1 MARRPRAVPGLS
13 LREGAR
19 RQAEGRLSTTVEA
32 VRPAEPCCPWG
43 AAKTAATVS
52 GCRAPPPPR
61 SWEMSQE
68 CQGSTHSTY
77 FHVRAFRGG
86 PFVRGSAP
94 SLHPCETCKTRC
106 LDPVQSATAMAPNHI
121 CSGSGNYNPVLGE
134 CICAIGF
141 NGSSCEHNAL
151 PACRALPESRALSCP
166 VGRPQHCECHA
177 QCIAN
182 GAFEAHMYRFCF
194 RGGGD
199 ALSAVPAAGEE
210 AASFFERRDSQ
221 WVSVGPAPNESCLLR
236 AEICMPIPLKPE
248 GRSIRCMYSLG
259 AALRGAAPRV
269 PSGAGARAG
278 RPMPRPVRRARRLSR
293 QGRRPG
299 RARLLQV

>member
-1 MARRPRAVPGLS
+1 MI
-13 LREGAR
+13 
-19 RQAEGRLSTTVEA
+19 
-32 VRPAEPCCPWG
+32 
-43 AAKTAATVS
+43 AKTWPDTLHVL
-52 GCRAPPPPR
+52 
-61 SWEMSQE
+61 
-68 CQGSTHSTY
+68 CQVFQPTL
-77 FHVRAFRGG
+77 RQ
-86 PFVRGSAP
+86 P
-94 SLHPCETCKTRC
+94 
-106 LDPVQSATAMAPNHI
+106 MAPNQA

-134 CICAIGF
+134 CVCAIGF

-177 QCIAN
+177 QCVAN

-199 ALSAVPAAGEE
+199 ALSAVPAAGD

-221 WVSVGPAPNESCLLR
+221 WVPVGPAPNESCLLR
-236 AEICMPIPLKPE
+236 AEICMPIPFKPE

-259 AALRGAAPRV
+259 AALRGAAVRV

-278 RPMPRPVRRARRLSR
+278 RPMPRPLRRARRLSR

-299 RARLLQV
+299 SARLLQVRFSLFGQGAL

>member
-1 MARRPRAVPGLS
+1 M
-13 LREGAR
+13 
-19 RQAEGRLSTTVEA
+19 
-32 VRPAEPCCPWG
+32 
-43 AAKTAATVS
+43 
-52 GCRAPPPPR
+52 
-61 SWEMSQE
+61 
-68 CQGSTHSTY
+68 H
-77 FHVRAFRGG
+77 G
-86 PFVRGSAP
+86 PFAGHSSAGNR
-94 SLHPCETCKTRC
+94 SVFYTPCETKEPRRRYRDC
-106 LDPVQSATAMAPNHI
+106 DSMAPDHV

-141 NGSSCEHNAL
+141 NGSNCEHNAL

-166 VGRPQHCECHA
+166 VGRPQHCECNA

-194 RGGGD
+194 RGGGE
-199 ALSAVPAAGEE
+199 ALSAVPAAGE

-221 WVSVGPAPNESCLLR
+221 WVPVGPTPNESCLLR

-259 AALRGAAPRV
+259 AALRGAALRV

-278 RPMPRPVRRARRLSR
+278 RPMPRPLRRARRLSR

-299 RARLLQV
+299 SARLLQVRSSLFGQGAH

>member
-1 MARRPRAVPGLS
+1 MARDHA
-13 LREGAR
+13 
-19 RQAEGRLSTTVEA
+19 
-32 VRPAEPCCPWG
+32 
-43 AAKTAATVS
+43 
-52 GCRAPPPPR
+52 
-61 SWEMSQE
+61 
-68 CQGSTHSTY
+68 
-77 FHVRAFRGG
+77 
-86 PFVRGSAP
+86 
-94 SLHPCETCKTRC
+94 
-106 LDPVQSATAMAPNHI
+106 

-141 NGSSCEHNAL
+141 NGSNCEHNAL

-166 VGRPQHCECHA
+166 VGRPQHCECNA

-194 RGGGD
+194 RGGGE
-199 ALSAVPAAGEE
+199 ALSAVPAAGE

-221 WVSVGPAPNESCLLR
+221 WVPVGPAPNESCLLR

-259 AALRGAAPRV
+259 AALRGAALRV

-278 RPMPRPVRRARRLSR
+278 RPMPGPLRRARRLSR

-299 RARLLQV
+299 SARLLQVRSSLFGQGAL